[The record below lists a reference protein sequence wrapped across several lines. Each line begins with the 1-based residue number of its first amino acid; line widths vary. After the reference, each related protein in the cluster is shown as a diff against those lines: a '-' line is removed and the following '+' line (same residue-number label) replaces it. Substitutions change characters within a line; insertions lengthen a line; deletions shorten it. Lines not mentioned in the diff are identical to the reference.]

1 MSRRRCCLDGA
12 HTLAVAL
19 VALIASV
26 VAAAAIVLSAASD
39 EIVVTREA
47 PGLPSGCTPKE
58 AAQLLVRFADAV
70 NTGDRAALE
79 RVFAVIEGDHGIARP
94 ERYFRWYSVTEGRDG
109 NRPWRHTAIYDIAD
123 LFPYFA
129 ERRLRN
135 ERWQVVSIDVGTS
148 WIPGA
153 GGITYLIRRTADDLP
168 ASVGDLAFGKGEIDC
183 TAQRVFVWSMG
194 QDGVSVRPP
203 CPLPEGWTLGDSIVA
218 CARTGTAG
226 GGVNASAVTSDF
238 RIVGGPA
245 ALPRSCASRAVGH
258 RVRAVLSAFNVG
270 KGAGFARRFTRS
282 ARFAADGRAATGRAR
297 IAAFVGERY
306 ARGDGW
312 TARALMYKSRSRSKL
327 RGVPA
332 DAVYRLDL
340 LVSAIGQPLR
350 SAKVTFAVECG
361 SGLIARW
368 SGPVRST
375 A

>member
-1 MSRRRCCLDGA
+1 
-12 HTLAVAL
+12 LAVAL
-19 VALIASV
+19 TALIASV
-26 VAAAAIVLSAASD
+26 VVAAAMVLSAASD

-70 NTGDRAALE
+70 STGDRAALE
-79 RVFAVIEGDHGIARP
+79 RVFAVIEGDHGVARP
-94 ERYFRWYSVTEGRDG
+94 ERYFRWYSVSEGREG
-109 NRPWRHTAIYDIAD
+109 SRPWRHTSIYDIAD

-129 ERRLRN
+129 GRRLRN
-135 ERWQVVSIDVGTS
+135 ERWQIVTVDVGTS

-153 GGITYLIRRTADDLP
+153 AGVTYLIRRTADDLP

-194 QDGVSVRPP
+194 QDRVTARPP
-203 CPLPEGWTLGDSIVA
+203 CPLPEGWTLGTSIVA
-218 CARTGTAG
+218 CARAGTTGRSA
-226 GGVNASAVTSDF
+226 NAPAVTSDF
-238 RIVGGPA
+238 RIVGRHPR
-245 ALPRSCASRAVGH
+245 LPRACASDAVGR

-270 KGAGFARRFTRS
+270 KGTAFATRFTS
-282 ARFAADGRAATGRAR
+282 GARFAAGGTVANDRAS
-297 IAAFVGERY
+297 IAAFVGQRY
-306 ARGDGW
+306 VRGEGW
-312 TARALMYKSRSRSKL
+312 TARALMHRSRSRSKL

-350 SAKVTFAVECG
+350 AAEVTFAVECS
-361 SGLIARW
+361 SGLIAKW
-368 SGPVRST
+368 SGPVRPT